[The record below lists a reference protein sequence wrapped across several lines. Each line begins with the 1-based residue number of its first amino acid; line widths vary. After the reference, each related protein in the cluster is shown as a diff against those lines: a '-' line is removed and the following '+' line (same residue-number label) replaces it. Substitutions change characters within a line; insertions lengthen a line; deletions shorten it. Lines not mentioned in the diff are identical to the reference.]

1 VKQKTYS
8 SNSNKARPAAT
19 RTTCRPSAVNEIG
32 ADLVFPPS
40 ERLQTSHPVSLSK
53 AKSTPPDAPN
63 PNVPSVEGK
72 PPSSRKFHAGG
83 VRVVLN
89 WPSQAQPPQEVDIER
104 LLAGHEDQ
112 HRKER
117 DRHHA
122 ALRDKP

>member
-1 VKQKTYS
+1 MKQKTYS
-8 SNSNKARPAAT
+8 PNSNKARPAAT
-19 RTTCRPSAVNEIG
+19 RTTCRPSTVNEIG

-40 ERLQTSHPVSLSK
+40 ERLQLSRPVSATRRK
-53 AKSTPPDAPN
+53 APPDAPD
-63 PNVPSVEGK
+63 PNAPSVEGK
-72 PPSSRKFHAGG
+72 PPSSRKFHVGG

-122 ALRDKP
+122 ALHDKP